1 MTGREL
7 LDELEAQE
15 ARLVFD
21 RFDEDT
27 AWELGVALREAALA
41 AGLPVAISIRRNG
54 QRLFHAALPGA
65 SADNDGWLARKS
77 AVVDRYGR
85 SSLRVGEQFRVD
97 GGSFDEDSRLDPVG
111 VRRARGRVPG
121 PPARHRLHRHRR
133 GLRAA
138 PARGPPARRRDPRG
152 VPGHET
158 MIEATS
164 RKGGARE
171 RERRRH
177 AGRTP

>member
-1 MTGREL
+1 MAGRDL

-15 ARLVFD
+15 SRLVFD
-21 RFDEDT
+21 RFDEST
-27 AWELGVALREAALA
+27 AWELGATLRDAALA

-97 GGSFDEDSRLDPVG
+97 GKSFDADSRLDPSLFAAHG
-111 VRRARGRVPG
+111 GAFPILVRGTGCIGSVAVSGLPQLED
-121 PPARHRLHRHRR
+121 HRLVVEA
-133 GLRAA
+133 LEALLA
-138 PARGPPARRRDPRG
+138 ARR
-152 VPGHET
+152 
-158 MIEATS
+158 
-164 RKGGARE
+164 
-171 RERRRH
+171 
-177 AGRTP
+177 